1 MPLIDALN
9 TQYYGT
15 VYIGQPPQEFNLLF
29 DTGSSNLWVPS
40 SKCSFLDFACY
51 FHHKYYSSK
60 SSTYVANGEK
70 FSIQYGTGSL
80 TGFLSQDWVTLGGQ
94 VIKNQVFAEATMQP
108 GITFLAAKFD
118 GILGLAFQNI
128 SVDNVVPV
136 FYNMM
141 SQKLVPAP
149 LFAFW
154 LSRDPST
161 NVTGGEMDLGGI
173 DSAHYT
179 GSFTYAPL
187 TNDTYW
193 QCVPINAW
201 MVTVD

>member
-1 MPLIDALN
+1 MKKAMKQPVLNKYSDLLGVSPSVVPLVDAFN

-15 VYIGQPPQEFNLLF
+15 VYIGTPGQQFNLLF

-40 SKCSFLDFACY
+40 SKCSWLDFACY

-60 SSTYVANGEK
+60 SSTYVANGQS

-80 TGFLSQDWVTLGGQ
+80 TGFLSQDSVILGGQ
-94 VIKNQVFAEATMQP
+94 TIKNQVFAEATQQP

-118 GILGLAFQNI
+118 GILGLAFQTI

-141 SQKLVPAP
+141 SQNLVPEP

-154 LSRDPST
+154 LSRDPVA
-161 NVTGGEMDLGGI
+161 NVSGGEMDLGG
-173 DSAHYT
+173 Y
-179 GSFTYAPL
+179 F
-187 TNDTYW
+187 
-193 QCVPINAW
+193 
-201 MVTVD
+201 